1 MMEKVATQMKEIYNK
16 GRTAK
21 NLIPQGLLPDLGW
34 KTDQQKEG
42 RQPLPVEKIV
52 KTTVTPT
59 TPNQVEGPP
68 SSWLQ
73 SKTKQLKPSK
83 ASDPPEHNPTQVDP
97 LNAIQEVNQ
106 VQTASRTGNRMQA
119 VLPLTLIVIWL
130 TIVFLYFRLW
140 MRWNPHHSLTYQQ
153 LKIHVHPP
161 PSNQKVHHFSK

>member
-34 KTDQQKEG
+34 KTDQQEEG
-42 RQPLPVEKIV
+42 RQPPPVEK
-52 KTTVTPT
+52 TSATAVTPA

-68 SSWLQ
+68 SCRLQ
-73 SKTKQLKPSK
+73 SKTKQLKRSK
-83 ASDPPEHNPTQVDP
+83 VLDPPECNPAPVDP

-119 VLPLTLIVIWL
+119 VLPLTLIVILL
-130 TIVFLYFRLW
+130 TIVFLYFRL
-140 MRWNPHHSLTYQQ
+140 
-153 LKIHVHPP
+153 
-161 PSNQKVHHFSK
+161 